1 LFFFFSRFNIYFLD
15 FYLRQII
22 ALVFEKVFIN
32 SFYKYAQG
40 FFVQNF
46 GWLERFSVSSWSP
59 ASCFVSKSGA
69 GSTREMG
76 EREEGLCKYLR
87 RN

>member
-40 FFVQNF
+40 FFGSKFRVVGKVLCQQ
-46 GWLERFSVSSWSP
+46 LVS
-59 ASCFVSKSGA
+59 C
-69 GSTREMG
+69 
-76 EREEGLCKYLR
+76 
-87 RN
+87 